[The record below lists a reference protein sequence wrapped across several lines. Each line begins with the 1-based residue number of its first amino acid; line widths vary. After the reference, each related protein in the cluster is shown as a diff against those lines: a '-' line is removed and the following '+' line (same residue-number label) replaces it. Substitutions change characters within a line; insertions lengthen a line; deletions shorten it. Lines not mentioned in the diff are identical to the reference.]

1 MSQDTQTKEQIDY
14 YLGRIKDMLR
24 RVPDSVNGG
33 SYETAVAFKKLA
45 VQASKAVGQSNPKLV
60 VLTQIYSQLSV
71 YYK

>member
-1 MSQDTQTKEQIDY
+1 MSQDTNTKEQIDY

-45 VQASKAVGQSNPKLV
+45 AQALKAADSSKPKLA
-60 VLTQIYSQLSV
+60 VLTSMHQQLSS
-71 YYK
+71 YY

>member
-1 MSQDTQTKEQIDY
+1 MSQDTNTKEQIDY

-33 SYETAVAFKKLA
+33 SYQTAVAFKKLA
-45 VQASKAVGQSNPKLV
+45 AQASKAVGQSNPKLV
-60 VLTQIYSQLSV
+60 VLTQIYNQLSV